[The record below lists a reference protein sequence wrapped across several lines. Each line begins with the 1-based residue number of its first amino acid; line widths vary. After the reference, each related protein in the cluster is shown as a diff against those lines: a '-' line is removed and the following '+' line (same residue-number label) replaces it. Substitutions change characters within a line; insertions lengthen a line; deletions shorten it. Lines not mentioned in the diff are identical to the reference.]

1 MSQRQPESK
10 SDDGLL
16 TLALIPVLLFILWYG
31 LKTQIIF
38 ASCQILYW
46 IYKITPDALVP
57 GSRSDKM
64 NLINQMAI
72 HRNDVS
78 LTDFITLLN
87 LTASVAFP
95 IILLLSVLFAYLIIK
110 SPFYKLTRRI
120 SIKDLPRIMVKYA
133 PANAHVLARFGSFDK
148 LLLNENPDEAKGPL
162 SPVEF
167 AEKYS
172 LVDVPRRRLMKKKAH
187 RVFME
192 QVKVSQGKVSFTDYE
207 RALLSVFSLVH
218 FSNDRERAKQLLD
231 ALNLSCLDTK
241 EGFPNFELANDA
253 WEEVSESEKLAQHLK
268 GRTSS
273 RAILHSL
280 FDNDLMIAPA
290 QFRWLKGLDRTLWMA
305 LSSVGRGKFFVEG
318 AGVIAWSLSETYVL
332 NQSSEDQDCYRT
344 VRAAVIGLERE
355 LISFDKISVPISQ
368 IPQEKEHEYTDER
381 TFAEKVVPNG
391 ATDSAEDAD
400 STKDSS
406 TRDENELMGL
416 LSGNQSEAPTTE
428 TTQQP
433 ATPSKPSSRTQLS
446 DDKSDPMT
454 ML

>member
-1 MSQRQPESK
+1 MSQRQPERK

-16 TLALIPVLLFILWYG
+16 TLAMIPVLIFILWYG
-31 LKTQIIF
+31 LRTQIIF

-46 IYKITPDALVP
+46 IYKVVPDALVP

-64 NLINQMAI
+64 NLINQAAI

-78 LTDFITLLN
+78 LSDFITLLN

-133 PANAHVLARFGSFDK
+133 PANAHVIARFGSFDK
-148 LLLNENPDEAKGPL
+148 LLLNEDPDEAKGPL

-167 AEKYS
+167 AEKHS
-172 LVDVPRRRLMKKKAH
+172 LIDVPRRRLLKKKAH

-192 QVKVSQGKVSFTDYE
+192 QVKISQGKVTFTDYE

-241 EGFPNFELANDA
+241 EGFPNFELVNDA
-253 WEEVSESEKLAQHLK
+253 WEEVSKSENLAQHLK

-280 FDNDLMIAPA
+280 FDNDLMIASA

-332 NQSSEDQDCYRT
+332 TKSSEVPESYRT

-355 LISFDKISVPISQ
+355 LISFDKISVPVSQ
-368 IPQEKEHEYTDER
+368 ISQEKEHEYTDER
-381 TFAEKVVPNG
+381 TFPEKAVP
-391 ATDSAEDAD
+391 SED
-400 STKDSS
+400 TQSS
-406 TRDENELMGL
+406 DHANSSNNSLMQDENALIGVFSE
-416 LSGNQSEAPTTE
+416 NQSEAPTVATMH
-428 TTQQP
+428 QP
-433 ATPSKPSSRTQLS
+433 ATPSKTSTRTQLS
-446 DDKSDPMT
+446 DDNSDPMT
-454 ML
+454 M